1 MDNTTGSQC
10 SLLGPRTSFSAT
22 LQGSDFKP
30 LDRSNPSDLS
40 IGWLTF
46 WGWQTAIASSAFLSG
61 ILVQGILKLT
71 TPTYE
76 LKSRLSVLLLW
87 AAIFFAILVNI
98 VIGGLLPKFEGFVL
112 ILHILGFFAI
122 LLPLIVYGTHQPAS
136 EVFGNFMNTGN
147 WPTQGLS
154 CMIGLVGNV
163 FAFGGTYATQANR
176 VYLTIVQVRTVPF
189 MYDSHYSQR
198 ILRPG

>member
-22 LQGSDFKP
+22 LQASDFKP

-61 ILVQGILKLT
+61 TLVQGIIKLT
-71 TPTYE
+71 TPAYE
-76 LKSRLSVLLLW
+76 LKSWHSVLLLW
-87 AAIFFAILVNI
+87 AAISFAILVNV

-122 LLPLIVYGTHQPAS
+122 LLPLIVYGPHQPAS

-163 FAFGGTYATQANR
+163 FAFGGT
-176 VYLTIVQVRTVPF
+176 
-189 MYDSHYSQR
+189 
-198 ILRPG
+198 